1 MARAY
6 LKWLLLRGPAP
17 LLKYFADSVIFHF
30 TEMLN
35 NSSCIPAR
43 DAQIYFGRYLTY
55 LLIIIW
61 FVWTKSLRDP
71 NHKQPRYAH
80 ATIYHYPKFTGLFSG
95 QYGPLQDDCPVN
107 LDNQKF
113 MARVN
118 MQHKCKIMSY
128 HEIYRIFVLQKIVVH
143 FVRLNQ
149 YVVAPHRETPAVGNN
164 IA

>member
-1 MARAY
+1 MAKDECPGHVVSVVLSLNKHFYRMSQGNRA
-6 LKWLLLRGPAP
+6 KA
-17 LLKYFADSVIFHF
+17 
-30 TEMLN
+30 
-35 NSSCIPAR
+35 
-43 DAQIYFGRYLTY
+43 
-55 LLIIIW
+55 
-61 FVWTKSLRDP
+61 
-71 NHKQPRYAH
+71 
-80 ATIYHYPKFTGLFSG
+80 HYPKFTGLLTRR
-95 QYGPLQDDCPVN
+95 YGPLQDDCPVN

>member
-1 MARAY
+1 MHVN
-6 LKWLLLRGPAP
+6 LVP
-17 LLKYFADSVIFHF
+17 HQ
-30 TEMLN
+30 N
-35 NSSCIPAR
+35 N
-43 DAQIYFGRYLTY
+43 G
-55 LLIIIW
+55 
-61 FVWTKSLRDP
+61 
-71 NHKQPRYAH
+71 NQPVNLSGNLVAGTLY
-80 ATIYHYPKFTGLFSG
+80 YPKFTGLLTRR
-95 QYGPLQDDCPVN
+95 YGPLQDDCPVN

>member
-1 MARAY
+1 MV
-6 LKWLLLRGPAP
+6 LLCEINTLVVVCESP
-17 LLKYFADSVIFHF
+17 LPVAVTTSTPHISLS
-30 TEMLN
+30 
-35 NSSCIPAR
+35 
-43 DAQIYFGRYLTY
+43 
-55 LLIIIW
+55 
-61 FVWTKSLRDP
+61 SLRWL
-71 NHKQPRYAH
+71 
-80 ATIYHYPKFTGLFSG
+80 IVFFGMIHYPKFTGLFSG